1 MSSNLNANKA
11 TKISL
16 FNFTSAAMRAFHMSW
31 LAFFVCFFAWFACA
45 PLMPV
50 IAGEFHLTKDQ
61 IANINIA
68 AVAITII
75 VRLIVGPLC
84 DKYGPRKTYTA
95 LLIIGAIPVFG
106 VASANSYESFLF
118 FRLLIGAIG
127 ASFVITQYHT
137 SIMFA
142 SNVVGTANAA
152 TAGWGN
158 AGGGATQALMPLLL
172 GAIVMFGVEKT
183 LGWRIA
189 LLVPGIMMIIV
200 GCMYWKFTQDAP
212 QGNFKELR
220 AQGVS
225 VGSDKKGGMAILMT
239 AARNYRVW
247 ILFGAYAA
255 CFGIEIFIHNII
267 AMYYVDHFNFGLKE
281 AGMAAGIFGLLAL
294 FARALGGIV
303 SDKIATKKGLD
314 GRTKVLFL
322 MILMEGFFLIVFSQ
336 MNAPMY
342 AILAMTVFA
351 LFTHM
356 ACGATY
362 ALVPFIDRDALGGV
376 AGIIGAGGN
385 VGAVAAGF
393 LLKGMLDIQTT
404 LMILGGLVVI
414 AASFVL
420 MIRFSVEHKE
430 KEQKLYEEAVQERHR
445 LEQGAAA
452 SVQHNNIA

>member
-1 MSSNLNANKA
+1 MSTNLNAKKA
-11 TKISL
+11 TKINL
-16 FNFTSAAMRAFHMSW
+16 FSFNSAAMRAFHMSW
-31 LAFFVCFFAWFACA
+31 LAFFICFFAWFACA

-68 AVAITII
+68 AVAITIL

-95 LLIIGAIPVFG
+95 LLLIGSIPVFG
-106 VASANSYESFLF
+106 VAAANSYESFLF

-142 SNVVGTANAA
+142 PNVVGTANAT

-172 GAIVMFGVEKT
+172 GAIVMFGVEQAM
-183 LGWRIA
+183 GWRIA
-189 LLVPGIMMIIV
+189 LLVPGLLMVVV
-200 GCMYWKFTQDAP
+200 GIMYWKLTQDSP

-220 AQGVS
+220 AQGIS
-225 VGSDKKGGMAILMT
+225 VGSDKKGGMAILMH

-255 CFGIEIFIHNII
+255 CFGIEIFIHNIV
-267 AMYYVDHFNFGLKE
+267 AMYYVENFNFGLKE
-281 AGMAAGIFGLLAL
+281 AGLAAGIFGLLAL

-303 SDKIATKKGLD
+303 SDRVALKNGLD
-314 GRTKVLFL
+314 GRTKVLFA
-322 MILMEGFFLIVFSQ
+322 MILMEGLFLVVFSQ
-336 MNAPMY
+336 MNSAML
-342 AILAMTVFA
+342 AILTMTIFA

-393 LLKGMLDIQTT
+393 LLKGMLDIQTC
-404 LMILGGLVVI
+404 LMVLGGLVVI

-430 KEQKLYEEAVQERHR
+430 KEQR
-445 LEQGAAA
+445 LFEQAILDRNNAA
-452 SVQHNNIA
+452 

>member
-1 MSSNLNANKA
+1 MSTNVDARKA
-11 TKISL
+11 TRINL
-16 FNFTSAAMRAFHMSW
+16 FNFSQPAMRAFHMSW

-68 AVAITII
+68 AVAITILI
-75 VRLIVGPLC
+75 RLIVGPLC

-95 LLIIGAIPVFG
+95 LLIIGSIPVFG
-106 VASANSYESFLF
+106 VASANTYESFLF

-142 SNVVGTANAA
+142 PNVVGTANAA
-152 TAGWGN
+152 SAGWGN
-158 AGGGATQALMPLLL
+158 AGGGATQALMPLMLAAL
-172 GAIVMFGVEKT
+172 VVFGVEQT

-189 LLVPGIMMIIV
+189 LLVPGLLMLVV
-200 GCMYWKFTQDAP
+200 GVMYWKFTQDCP

-220 AQGVS
+220 AQGIQ
-225 VGSDKKGGMAILMT
+225 VGSDKKGGAAILMH

-267 AMYYVDHFNFGLKE
+267 AMYYVEHFSFGLKE
-281 AGMAAGIFGLLAL
+281 AGLAAGIFGLLAL

-303 SDKIATKKGLD
+303 SDKVAIKKGLD
-314 GRTKVLFL
+314 GRTKVLFG
-322 MILMEGFFLIVFSQ
+322 MILLEGLFLIVFSQ
-336 MNAPMY
+336 MNTPML
-342 AILAMTVFA
+342 AILTMTIFA

-393 LLKGMLDIQTT
+393 LLKGMLDIQSC
-404 LMILGGLVVI
+404 LMALGGLVVI
-414 AASFVL
+414 AASFIL
-420 MIRFSVEHKE
+420 MIRFSVEHKQ
-430 KEQKLYEEAVQERHR
+430 KEQQLFEAAVLERNT
-445 LEQGAAA
+445 L
-452 SVQHNNIA
+452 V